1 MKKLNR
7 VLLSLMLAFFVL
19 TASSCMNTYSRK
31 QIKYY
36 SNEENYI
43 EATGT
48 ITHVRFNDEKEAL
61 YLGFTDLSERF
72 DDTTFKI
79 TKDNYSIIVNAKDS
93 IQVGKTATFIT
104 APKYFGDGYIM
115 PIVSLT
121 IDGDCLLEYEVGIS
135 NFLDELKK

>member
-19 TASSCMNTYSRK
+19 TASSCNTYSRK

-48 ITHVRFNDEKEAL
+48 ISHVIFDDKTEAL

-72 DDTTFKI
+72 DDTTFEI

-93 IQVGKTATFIT
+93 IQLGKTATFIT

-121 IDGDCLLEYEVGIS
+121 IDGVCLLEYEVGIS